1 MSADLT
7 ASAGTAIGG
16 GAEQRL
22 IDDRDVSVETFVQTN
37 ADYYTPVFEKI
48 QRGELPRWQLNI
60 WGLLVPWLWSAWR
73 GVWLMFWISLALD
86 VFAIVC
92 LMQVVKFT
100 PLLAEAEANADNVTL
115 IERYGRWIQNF
126 GTVGVIALIAGRLW
140 MGSSAN
146 RWYYSQYSRWRT
158 EQTLPSGIDTKRVI
172 IGLLI
177 IAIVAPL
184 TTYRATQ
191 QRLDERACLN
201 QIRAGETVEALAT
214 QYGVAN
220 VAELLPVLT
229 ARNEKLSS
237 EFARLDAIS
246 DRTDAQNALR
256 SETRSELRQSGRDIE
271 TVEEYAAITG
281 QDTFDCLFIDDFPTI
296 ARIAPP
302 EDVVYRAVP
311 DEEAIAEGREG
322 ATKVLRIVKDPVE
335 GRVVNIFTYSAESID
350 KSINYLRA
358 NFASIFDAV
367 TNVLRQALIRVE
379 VAFMQTPWPVVA
391 FLFIVL
397 SWAFTGLGTTIFVAS
412 SLAFLAVFELW
423 QVAMQTMALVVVA
436 TAICILVGLPV
447 GVWMAKNKIARFIT
461 EPILD
466 VMQTIPSLSYL
477 VPAVAFFGISQ
488 PPAVIATVIFA
499 IPPMVKLTAL
509 GIRQVPESTKE
520 AALAFGASERQLL
533 RKVELPMAIPSIM
546 AGLNQTIML
555 ALSMATISAFIGAEG
570 LGALVTASLGDAQA
584 GKGLLAGLA
593 IALVAMMI
601 DRILKGIRASFSRI

>member
-1 MSADLT
+1 MST
-7 ASAGTAIGG
+7 QAGT
-16 GAEQRL
+16 GAEQR
-22 IDDRDVSVETFVQTN
+22 IVDDRDVSVEAFAGPK
-37 ADYYTPVFEKI
+37 ADYYGPVFERL
-48 QRGELPRWQLNI
+48 QRGELPRWHMNI

-73 GVWLMFWISLALD
+73 GVWLMFWLSLALD
-86 VFAIVC
+86 VVGIVC
-92 LMQVVKFT
+92 LMQVVKFS
-100 PLLAEAEANADNVTL
+100 PLLADAQANAADNVTL
-115 IERYGRWIQNF
+115 IERYTKWIQNF
-126 GTVGVIALIAGRLW
+126 GTVGVILLVAGRLW

-158 EQTLPSGIDTKRVI
+158 DKDVAHGTDTGRVVTAAVI
-172 IGLLI
+172 MAL
-177 IAIVAPL
+177 VAPL
-184 TTYRATQ
+184 TFYRSTQ

-201 QIRAGETVEALAT
+201 QIRAGETVDALLA
-214 QYGVAN
+214 QHGAN
-220 VAELLPVLT
+220 DVSDLLPRLQT
-229 ARNEKLSS
+229 LADDLASEKAS
-237 EFARLDAIS
+237 LDAIS
-246 DRTDAQNALR
+246 ERTESQNAR
-256 SETRSELRQSGRDIE
+256 RAAVRKEARQAERDV
-271 TVEEYAAITG
+271 TTTEEYLAITG
-281 QDTFDCLFIDDFPTI
+281 RDRFDCWFIDDFPTL
-296 ARIAPP
+296 ARIDPP
-302 EDVVYRAVP
+302 EDVVFRSVP
-311 DEEAIAEGREG
+311 DEEAIAAGDEG
-322 ATKVLRIVKDPVE
+322 ATMVIRIVKDPVE
-335 GRVVNIFTYSAESID
+335 GRVVNIFTYSSESID

-358 NFASIFDAV
+358 NYAGIFDAI
-367 TNVLRQALIRVE
+367 TNVLRQSLIRVE

-391 FLFIVL
+391 FLFIAL
-397 SWAFTGLGTTIFVAS
+397 SWAFTGTGTTIFVAS

-436 TAICILVGLPV
+436 TAICIFVGLPV
-447 GVWMAKNKIARFIT
+447 GIWMAKNKVARFIT

-533 RKVELPMAIPSIM
+533 RKVELPMAVPSIM

-601 DRILKGIRASFSRI
+601 DRILKGVRASFSRI